1 MRWGLDRVLG
11 GGLLMGLVIL
21 EEEETAKPPAPTSLH
36 RGAVRTEREGDACEP
51 GEALTRHSATS
62 TLIAASSVQSWGDR
76 RWLSAFGTQ
85 PLSGP
90 RPHVTSGKA

>member
-36 RGAVRTEREGDACEP
+36 
-51 GEALTRHSATS
+51 
-62 TLIAASSVQSWGDR
+62 
-76 RWLSAFGTQ
+76 
-85 PLSGP
+85 
-90 RPHVTSGKA
+90 